1 MNRLRL
7 RNGAGE
13 CVSRCR
19 RSDSSSEPNAGSS
32 SGATLRVR
40 GGCRDVVIRARG
52 LDHRRNAVSEKRGK
66 LDPGCSRDR
75 IALRWGRELREKR
88 IDVNQ
93 GEGRRA
99 TAGQGP
105 ERLLERL
112 AGIESIRLST

>member
-1 MNRLRL
+1 MRQQVQAKRLQFRAERGL
-7 RNGAGE
+7 IE
-13 CVSRCR
+13 RCNSASPR
-19 RSDSSSEPNAGSS
+19 
-32 SGATLRVR
+32 
-40 GGCRDVVIRARG
+40 GCRDVVIRARG

-88 IDVNQ
+88 IDVSQ

-99 TAGQGP
+99 TVGQGP
-105 ERLLERL
+105 DRLLERL